1 MDSQQQASRPGG
13 PAVTAGVV
21 TVRYWAGARSAA
33 GVDAETVP
41 ALPTVGDLSAAL
53 IAARPALAPVL
64 PVCSLLVDGLAAGP
78 GDPLPAGAVVEVL
91 PPFAGG

>member
-1 MDSQQQASRPGG
+1 MESQQQASRPAGD
-13 PAVTAGVV
+13 AAAGVV
-21 TVRYWAGARSAA
+21 SVRYWAGARSAA
-33 GVDAETVP
+33 GVDTETVP

-53 IAARPALAPVL
+53 VAARPGLASVL

-78 GDPLPAGAVVEVL
+78 GDPLPGGAVVEVL